1 MLGSDD
7 NGDFNLQITNVTLE
21 DDADYECQVG
31 PASYNRPIRH
41 RAHLHVL
48 REYITDAISIVVWKC
63 TEKSQTSQ
71 VFAKAF
77 IPISRHLNVFHNLL
91 GIKNQPAASREY
103 GRRKKMHCG
112 IFRPFHRLR

>member
-7 NGDFNLQITNVTLE
+7 NGDFNLQITNVTLD

-48 REYITDAISIVVWKC
+48 RECISTDAISIVFNIEPWKC
-63 TEKSQTSQ
+63 TGKSQTSQ
-71 VFAKAF
+71 VLDFAKAF
-77 IPISRHLNVFHNLL
+77 IFNLSGFSISQQQQF
-91 GIKNQPAASREY
+91 
-103 GRRKKMHCG
+103 
-112 IFRPFHRLR
+112 